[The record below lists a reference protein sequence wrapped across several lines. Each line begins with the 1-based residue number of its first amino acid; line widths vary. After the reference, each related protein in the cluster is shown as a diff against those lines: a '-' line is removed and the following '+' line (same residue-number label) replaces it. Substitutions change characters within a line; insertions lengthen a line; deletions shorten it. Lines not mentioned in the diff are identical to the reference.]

1 MIRRRWEALR
11 LYFGRV
17 GDASGDVALPLMD
30 TSLSLFC
37 ACAEDDSGME
47 NVGRDERGRALRVEA
62 GASVSVEASWES
74 SALFIPSRA
83 LNNLGKLGAV
93 S

>member
-1 MIRRRWEALR
+1 MRRRWEALR

-17 GDASGDVALPLMD
+17 GDASGVVALPLVD
-30 TSLSLFC
+30 ILLLLLC
-37 ACAEDDSGME
+37 ACGEDDSGME
-47 NVGRDERGRALRVEA
+47 NAGRDERGRALRVEV
-62 GASVSVEASWES
+62 GASVSVEASCES
-74 SALFIPSRA
+74 SALFIPSRV